1 MRFFFVIG
9 KQFLPYVVKTEA
21 LYTISMN
28 AIFNATFSSLA
39 LNLHETEQ
47 WS

>member
-9 KQFLPYVVKTEA
+9 KQFLPYVVKTEFV
-21 LYTISMN
+21 YTVSMN
-28 AIFNATFSSLA
+28 AIFNDAFSSLD

-47 WS
+47 WI